1 MHKKCAMGIV
11 YSTNPNYDYQTENQE
26 EELKTLAPEKQNLS
40 IGIDRRQRAG
50 KQVTVVSGFIGKSDA
65 LEQLGK
71 VLKTKCGVGGAVKE
85 GVILIQGDFRD
96 KAVMLLRG
104 LGYQAK
110 RSN

>member
-1 MHKKCAMGIV
+1 MVV
-11 YSTNPNYDYQTENQE
+11 YSTNPDCHYQPDLQVDEPETP
-26 EELKTLAPEKQNLS
+26 APGKQKLWV
-40 IGIDRRQRAG
+40 GIDRRQRAG
-50 KQVTVVSGFIGKSDA
+50 KQVTVVARFIGKTQD

-71 VLKTKCGVGGAVKE
+71 MLKSKCGVGGTVKE

-96 KAVMLLRG
+96 KVVSILQN